1 MLTLLKSSQSR
12 FHPWL
17 SILHKNAYYDF
28 ADDLYLRAVS
38 KGCLPWPVI
47 HNENKQLTF
56 QEIDSTDI
64 YSIHKTDCN
73 EPLLLD
79 LHGMTVAIAHSA
91 VRTALQKEVQR
102 TLLPSD
108 HQAWCHDVIII
119 TGKGNNS
126 AHRLRPVLRPE
137 VQRMLTEEFYPPLST
152 ISVPNNIGALQ
163 ILAKDVDSW
172 LDYQKRQRSARLL
185 AVANLLKSFAGG
197 SRLRESIRKNF
208 AKE

>member
-1 MLTLLKSSQSR
+1 MLDYFESKWDEQRCNGQTLHNTSESDILNNYVYSMVLK
-12 FHPWL
+12 L
-17 SILHKNAYYDF
+17 SDQVTNWEKKSGKEEPS
-28 ADDLYLRAVS
+28 V
-38 KGCLPWPVI
+38 
-47 HNENKQLTF
+47 
-56 QEIDSTDI
+56 DSTDI
-64 YSIHKTDCN
+64 YSIHKTNCN

-172 LDYQKRQRSARLL
+172 LDYQKRQQSARLL